1 MSSTKNDPCGDS
13 RVLTMAEHIGS
24 FIEYWGFKEVH
35 GKVWTLI
42 FLSPEP
48 IDANYLKESLKL
60 SKALISMTIKDL
72 LHYRVILEV
81 EKDKPGTQKYKI
93 NTDITNVILDVL
105 RQRELKMLVEIQA
118 AFQLLSSA
126 HSKKNLPQVDTLRL
140 GELGVMVDTAK
151 SILEAMT
158 QGSKVDFQMFETVM
172 TLSDPC
178 Q

>member
-1 MSSTKNDPCGDS
+1 MSSSKTNSCSDS

-24 FIEYWGFKEVH
+24 FIEYWGFKQVH
-35 GKVWTLI
+35 GKVWALI
-42 FLSPEP
+42 FLSPKP
-48 IDANYLKESLKL
+48 VDANYLKESLKL

-93 NTDITNVILDVL
+93 NPDITNVILDVL
-105 RQRELKMLVEIQA
+105 QQRELKMLVEVQA

-126 HSKKNLPQVDTLRL
+126 HSKKNLPQVDSLRL
-140 GELGVMVDTAK
+140 GELGIMVETAK
-151 SILEAMT
+151 TILEAMT

-172 TLSDPC
+172 TLDNSR
-178 Q
+178 

>member
-1 MSSTKNDPCGDS
+1 MSNNKTTPCSDS

-24 FIEYWGFKEVH
+24 FIEYWGFKQVH

-48 IDANYLKESLKL
+48 VDANYLKESLKL

-81 EKDKPGTQKYKI
+81 EKDRPGTQKYKI
-93 NTDITNVILDVL
+93 NSDITNVILDVL
-105 RQRELKMLVEIQA
+105 NQRELKMLVEIQS

-126 HSKKNLPQVDTLRL
+126 QSKKNLPQVDTLRL
-140 GELGVMVDTAK
+140 GELGVMVETAK
-151 SILEAMT
+151 TLLEGMT
-158 QGSKVDFQMFETVM
+158 HGSKVDFQMFESVM
-172 TLSDPC
+172 TLKEQP
-178 Q
+178 